1 MRGCEYGIACIGG
14 ISADFQLMFYLDR
27 GASKSLALLVWAKP
41 QPD

>member
-1 MRGCEYGIACIGG
+1 MRGCKHGITSIGSIG
-14 ISADFQLMFYLDR
+14 TDFFVRFYLDR